1 MPFTILVV
9 CTGNICRSPVAERLL
24 RAQSEALG
32 LPVVVHSAG
41 TQSMVGHDM
50 TPEAAHLAQHY
61 GADPVDHHSKQ
72 LTEQQI
78 AGADLILTATREHR
92 SKVVSLHPRAARYT
106 YTLNQFARLLP
117 AAVQSLAD
125 PDNAPASSVEPNTP
139 VEPSTP
145 VELVETPQPDLAT
158 QLRNLVAEVSAT
170 RGFSPP
176 PLHPDD
182 DDIEDPYRQSTEVY
196 ARVGA
201 VINATVTAITEAF
214 AATTVPAR

>member
-24 RAQSEALG
+24 RAHSEALG

-78 AGADLILTATREHR
+78 GDADLILTATREHR

-117 AAVQSLAD
+117 AAVESITT
-125 PDNAPASSVEPNTP
+125 S
-139 VEPSTP
+139 P
-145 VELVETPQPDLAT
+145 VELVGTPQPDLAT
-158 QLRNLVAEVSAT
+158 QLCNLVAEVSAT

-176 PLHPDD
+176 PPHPDD

-196 ARVGA
+196 ARVGT

-214 AATTVPAR
+214 ATTTTTTPAR

>member
-1 MPFTILVV
+1 VTGAVARQFTILVV

-32 LPVVVHSAG
+32 LPVVVHSGG

-50 TPEAAHLAQHY
+50 TPEAAHLANRY
-61 GADPVDHHSKQ
+61 GADSADHHSKQ

-78 AGADLILTATREHR
+78 ADADLILTATRDHR

-117 AAVQSLAD
+117 AAVESLAD
-125 PDNAPASSVEPNTP
+125 PDNAPAPSVES
-139 VEPSTP
+139 STP
-145 VELVETPQPDLAT
+145 DEFVETPQPDLAT
-158 QLRNLVAEVSAT
+158 QLRNLVAEVTAT

-196 ARVGA
+196 ARVGT
-201 VINATVTAITEAF
+201 VINATVTQITAAF
-214 AATTVPAR
+214 AAAAPAR

>member
-1 MPFTILVV
+1 VTEAGARSFTILVV

-24 RAQSEALG
+24 REQLAALG

-72 LTEQQI
+72 LTEQHV

-92 SKVVSLHPRAARYT
+92 SKVVSLQPRAARYT
-106 YTLNQFARLLP
+106 YTLRQFARLAP
-117 AAVQSLAD
+117 AGVESLA
-125 PDNAPASSVEPNTP
+125 NPASALPSSVK
-139 VEPSTP
+139 
-145 VELVETPQPDLAT
+145 LVETPQPDLAT
-158 QLRNLVAEVSAT
+158 RLRFLVAEITAT

-176 PLHPDD
+176 PPHADD

-201 VINATVTAITEAF
+201 VLNTTVTQITEAF
-214 AATTVPAR
+214 AVVTRAS